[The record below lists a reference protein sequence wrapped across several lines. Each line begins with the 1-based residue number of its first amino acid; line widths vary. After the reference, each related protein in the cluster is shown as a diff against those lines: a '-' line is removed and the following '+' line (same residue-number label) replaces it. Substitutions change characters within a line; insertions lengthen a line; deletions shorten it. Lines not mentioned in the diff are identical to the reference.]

1 MGKPFNFYFAEEI
14 LNGKI
19 VYLGQSQD
27 RYLAQQSLRTM
38 TNLQHPEKPYIKLSM
53 SLTNTSSSRVLAKH
67 TVMNG
72 PIITDWLQRL
82 LNRAK
87 PPKSLILLYYV
98 KCMV

>member
-67 TVMNG
+67 TVNE
-72 PIITDWLQRL
+72 WANYYRL
-82 LNRAK
+82 VATFN
-87 PPKSLILLYYV
+87 
-98 KCMV
+98 